1 MQKRARAVVAQVLM
15 CAAFLKGMD
24 AEVLERDVLRGYLT
38 RLGVSSLADAVE
50 QSDQS
55 GVFEREAFAAG
66 LAESL
71 DAGAFRL
78 VLVLDSAPAALVQ
91 MFGYS
96 RTSARV

>member
-15 CAAFLKGMD
+15 YAAFLKGMD
-24 AEVLERDVLRGYLT
+24 AEVLERDVLRGS